1 MENNLPTYIQESSEY
16 NEMKDFLD
24 DEFPSIKIYYMNVDD
39 LMSSYVNRKVGHM
52 ERKHILE
59 GNI

>member
-1 MENNLPTYIQESSEY
+1 MKKISVVAD

-24 DEFPSIKIYYMNVDD
+24 DVLPPIKIYYMNVDD